1 VEQGILTRVPL
12 RDAVAAISV
21 GVVDGEAV
29 LDLPY
34 EEDSR
39 AEVDMNIVCTGSGR
53 FVEVQGTGEEET
65 FSREQLDA
73 MIALAQKGIQRLV
86 EHQNAALADASGT

>member
-1 VEQGILTRVPL
+1 V
-12 RDAVAAISV
+12 
-21 GVVDGEAV
+21 
-29 LDLPY
+29 
-34 EEDSR
+34 
-39 AEVDMNIVCTGSGR
+39 NIVCTGSGR